1 MAEVNSMVQTTG
13 GVGTR
18 YIYKDIYKDIY
29 NFYFLRNRPSIH
41 SKKGNRI
48 LDS

>member
-1 MAEVNSMVQTTG
+1 MAEVSSMVQTTG

-18 YIYKDIYKDIY
+18 YIYKDIY

>member
-18 YIYKDIYKDIY
+18 YIYIYKDIY